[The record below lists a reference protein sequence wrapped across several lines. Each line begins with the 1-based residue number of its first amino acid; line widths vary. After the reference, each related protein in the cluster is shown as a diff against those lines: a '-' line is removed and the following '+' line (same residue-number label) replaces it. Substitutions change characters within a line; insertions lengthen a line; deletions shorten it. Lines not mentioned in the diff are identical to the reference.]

1 MMNKSKKLKRKKYRS
16 RTEKNK
22 RIYNQSSSL
31 QNTNSKKLF
40 ILILII
46 SIIFNIN
53 LLSRNSSLESSLE
66 NLKDEYENEIDTLKT
81 EYTNYLFL
89 GDSITD
95 FYDLDKYYEGLPV
108 VNSGISGNTTED
120 ILSNMDSRVYN
131 YNPSK
136 VFLLIGTN
144 DLLRDKSV
152 EEITENIE
160 IIVNNIRKNEPQT
173 EIYIESIYPVNYELD
188 KSMVGDRSN
197 EDIKQINENLK
208 KYCQKNDCTYID
220 TYNILIDEDG
230 NFSEEYTDDGL
241 HPNDKGYEV
250 ITEELKKYLD

>member
-1 MMNKSKKLKRKKYRS
+1 MNKSKKLKRKKYRS

-173 EIYIESIYPVNYELD
+173 EVYIESIYPVNYELD

-208 KYCQKNDCTYID
+208 KYCQKNDYTYID
-220 TYNILIDEDG
+220 TYNLLIDEDG

>member
-1 MMNKSKKLKRKKYRS
+1 MMMNKSKKLKRKKYRS

-160 IIVNNIRKNEPQT
+160 IIVNNIRKNEPQM
-173 EIYIESIYPVNYELD
+173 N
-188 KSMVGDRSN
+188 
-197 EDIKQINENLK
+197 
-208 KYCQKNDCTYID
+208 CT
-220 TYNILIDEDG
+220 
-230 NFSEEYTDDGL
+230 
-241 HPNDKGYEV
+241 P
-250 ITEELKKYLD
+250 

>member
-173 EIYIESIYPVNYELD
+173 EVYIESIYPVNYELD

-208 KYCQKNDCTYID
+208 KYCQKNDYTYID
-220 TYNILIDEDG
+220 TYNLLIDEDG